1 MYAHAHSDLKPD
13 PCPFNRYSRQ
23 SHFTHVFVRC
33 LRSSKHKYISVRV
46 ALIINPKDNTL
57 AYTYRS
63 ESVTRKNGGGGA
75 CEKEERRKRSGSE
88 GHQN

>member
-1 MYAHAHSDLKPD
+1 
-13 PCPFNRYSRQ
+13 
-23 SHFTHVFVRC
+23 
-33 LRSSKHKYISVRV
+33 V